1 MPRPGWKQGPLPALG
16 AALFFA
22 LAGCSAPILRGT
34 PGGTRWAAPAGGEA
48 EREDGPP
55 LRVLLK
61 LGSGGL
67 RASAPGG
74 LRLCAWNGAGLCEI
88 PADGKARLS
97 VLGGRLFMNG
107 ARLDEAAALIQ
118 PLLPDEAVRVGGRR
132 YRGRLLIEALG
143 NRLALV
149 NVVGLEDYL
158 RGVLPSEV
166 ESGGPA
172 EALKAQ
178 AVAARS
184 FALAEMRDSSSKAW
198 DLDNSSDS
206 QVYGS
211 REAETAATDTA
222 VRSTRGEVLAWHGGV
237 AHAFFHGNSGGYT
250 ADEAEVWGGS
260 ASPDYLQ
267 GVPDPW
273 SEHQRHSTWTA
284 AVPLA
289 EAETLLGRA
298 GLWTGVLTAVLPR
311 DRSASGRWARIVLVD
326 GLGRTSTVS
335 ANAFRRAFGAD
346 RVRSTRFDV
355 RVEDE
360 ALVFDGQGWGH
371 GVGMSQEGAFA
382 MAKSGWDY
390 RAILYFYYPGTYL
403 ARLRE

>member
-16 AALFFA
+16 AALFFG
-22 LAGCSAPILRGT
+22 LAGCAAPILRET
-34 PGGTRWAAPAGGEA
+34 PTGTRWERPSIERA
-48 EREDGPP
+48 EGEDGPP

-61 LGSGGL
+61 FGSHGL

-74 LRLCAWNGAGLCEI
+74 LRLCAWSGAGLCEI

-97 VLGGRLFMNG
+97 VKDGRLYMNG
-107 ARLDEAAALIQ
+107 GELAGGAALIQ

-143 NRLALV
+143 NRLALL

-166 ESGGPA
+166 EAGGPA

-184 FALAEMRDSSSKAW
+184 FALAEMRESASKAW

-211 REAETAATDTA
+211 REAETAATDGA

-237 AHAFFHGNSGGYT
+237 AHAFFDGNSGGYT
-250 ADEAEVWGGS
+250 ADEAEVWGGE
-260 ASPDYLQ
+260 ASPEYLQ

-284 AVPLA
+284 TVPCA
-289 EAETLLGRA
+289 EAEVLLHKA
-298 GLWTGVLTAVLPR
+298 GLWTGLLAAVVPR
-311 DRSASGRWARIVLVD
+311 DRSRSGRWARIELVD
-326 GLGRTSTVS
+326 GQGRTATVS

-355 RVEDE
+355 RVQDD
-360 ALVFDGQGWGH
+360 ALVFDGRGWGH

-403 ARLRE
+403 ALLRE